1 METISEAA
9 LYASLRTASNSTERA
24 EGRAGLHGGLVKQN
38 QITICHQPNGGA
50 RSPARALHHRHRDE
64 RLRRWGT
71 YLLTQGPA
79 RGSGGGWDGHCGQGQ
94 AAQGTGRLLSLS
106 FPGGE
111 LYLPASA
118 LGHPTQLTAA
128 RLPAGL
134 LPNLSEPEPQVL
146 RLGWPA
152 GSLVDQHQSFRF
164 QLIKCLYVPGKQLSN
179 MYIFLLNADQN
190 IMAGKVVLL
199 SPAYIGGI

>member
-24 EGRAGLHGGLVKQN
+24 EGRVGLHGDLVKQN
-38 QITICHQPNGGA
+38 QMTICHQPNGGA
-50 RSPARALHHRHRDE
+50 RSPARALH
-64 RLRRWGT
+64 
-71 YLLTQGPA
+71 LLTQGPA
-79 RGSGGGWDGHCGQGQ
+79 RGRGGGWDGHFGQGQ

-128 RLPAGL
+128 RLTAGL
-134 LPNLSEPEPQVL
+134 LPDLSEPEPQVL

-164 QLIKCLYVPGKQLSN
+164 QLIKRLYVPGKQLGK

-190 IMAGKVVLL
+190 IMAGEAVLL
-199 SPAYIGGI
+199 SPAYM